1 MPESGSAVMSRIE
14 LGLYLREARESKGLQ
29 LDDVAATTRISKN
42 YLIAIEAGDFEKLPN
57 AAYVKG
63 FLRLYAS
70 FVGLSGDEV
79 VAIYERTGDQAKE
92 AEEGNSSTSTPYS
105 AKPVNRG
112 RWILPLVLLI
122 LVVVAAVFIRENEE
136 TKVTSPAPAVQPQP
150 VAPAIPPLPIQPA
163 RSSAHSEMGS
173 VSVAP
178 TVPAGGAAPVAAEPR
193 LKGVFLKLKCNQ
205 DSSLNIT
212 IDDNVSQHY
221 DLKSGDIIEWKGEN
235 SFALDLGNAGG
246 VEAEFN
252 GKMLKPFGA
261 AGAPAHVVLKADDAQ

>member
-1 MPESGSAVMSRIE
+1 MTRIE
-14 LGLYLREARESKGLQ
+14 LGLYLRGARESRGLQ

-42 YLIAIEAGDFEKLPN
+42 YLVAIEAGDFEKLPN

-63 FLRLYAS
+63 FLRLYAG

-79 VAIYERTGDQAKE
+79 VAIYERTGDQFKE
-92 AEEGNSSTSTPYS
+92 VEEGSSSTSPLYP
-105 AKPVNRG
+105 AKPAMRG
-112 RWILPLVLLI
+112 RWIMPLVLLI
-122 LVVVAAVFIRENEE
+122 LVAVAAVFVRENEE
-136 TKVTSPAPAVQPQP
+136 TKVTSPAPVVKQQP
-150 VAPAIPPLPIQPA
+150 VAPVVPPLAVQPA
-163 RSSAHSEMGS
+163 LSSARSETGN
-173 VSVAP
+173 VSVTPAL
-178 TVPAGGAAPVAAEPR
+178 PAGGAATVATEPR

-205 DSSLNIT
+205 DGPLNIT

-252 GKMLKPFGA
+252 GKALKPFGA
-261 AGAPAHVVLKADDAQ
+261 AGAPAHIVLKADDAQ